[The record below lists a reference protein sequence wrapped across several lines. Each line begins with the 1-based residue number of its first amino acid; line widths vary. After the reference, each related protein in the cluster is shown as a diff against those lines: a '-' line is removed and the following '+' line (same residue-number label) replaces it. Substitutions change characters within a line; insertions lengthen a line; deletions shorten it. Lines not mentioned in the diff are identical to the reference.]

1 VYGEVATEF
10 VQGERKIDI
19 RVQIRRD
26 QIQTLADLERLI
38 VNPGQTPPIMLE
50 TVADFEVV
58 SSPSEIH
65 RLDQQR
71 IAKITANL
79 SGRDLSSAV
88 GEIESLIADR
98 VRIDPAYTVEMG
110 GQNREM
116 MLSFSSMRFALLL
129 AIFLVYLVMA
139 SQFESFLHPFVIL
152 FTIPL
157 SLVGAVVMLFASGK
171 PVSVLV
177 FIGVIMLAGIV
188 VNNAIVLV
196 DYINVLRR
204 GGTEKREAIR
214 RAARIRFRP
223 ILMTT
228 ATTVLGLVPMALGL
242 GEGGEIR
249 SPMAITV
256 IGGLVFSTLL
266 TLIVIP
272 VVYSIFERETAR

>member
-1 VYGEVATEF
+1 
-10 VQGERKIDI
+10 
-19 RVQIRRD
+19 
-26 QIQTLADLERLI
+26 
-38 VNPGQTPPIMLE
+38 MLKSI
-50 TVADFEVV
+50 ADFEIV

-71 IAKITANL
+71 IAKVTANL
-79 SGRDLSSAV
+79 TNRDLSSAV
-88 GEIESLIADR
+88 AEIESLLEDKLVLGPEYI
-98 VRIDPAYTVEMG
+98 PEMG

-157 SLVGAVVMLFASGK
+157 SLVGAVLLLFVMGK

-196 DYINVLRR
+196 DYINMLRR
-204 GGTEKREAIR
+204 GGMAKIEAIR
-214 RAARIRFRP
+214 KAAHIRFRP
-223 ILMTT
+223 ILMTAIST
-228 ATTVLGLVPMALGL
+228 IVWILPIALGL
-242 GEGGEIR
+242 GAGGESR
-249 SPMAITV
+249 AGLGV
-256 IGGLVFSTLL
+256 AVVGGMLFSTLL
-266 TLIVIP
+266 TLFIVPAAYILLDQIATSTRDRMRSMRGELP
-272 VVYSIFERETAR
+272 SGPAESVPGEAHDL

>member
-1 VYGEVATEF
+1 VK
-10 VQGERKIDI
+10 GERKIDV
-19 RVQIRRD
+19 RVQVRRD
-26 QIQTLADLERLI
+26 RMQTLGDLERLI
-38 VNPGQTPPIMLE
+38 VNPGGNPPVMLKS
-50 TVADFEVV
+50 VADFEVV

-79 SGRDLSSAV
+79 SGRDLGSAV
-88 GEIESLIADR
+88 DEIERLIAER
-98 VRIDPAYTVEMG
+98 VVLDPAYTVEMG

-152 FTIPL
+152 FTVPL
-157 SLVGAVVMLFASGK
+157 SLVGAVVLLFVTRK
-171 PVSVLV
+171 PVNVLV

-196 DYINVLRR
+196 DYINILRR
-204 GGTEKREAIR
+204 KGMKKLKAIR
-214 RAARIRFRP
+214 QAARVRFRP

-228 ATTVLGLVPMALGL
+228 ATTVLGLVPMALGI
-242 GEGGEIR
+242 GEGGELR

-266 TLIVIP
+266 TLVVIP
-272 VVYSIFERETAR
+272 VVYSIFEKE